1 MNQLMTILTITLMYS
16 TPLVFG
22 AMGGV
27 ISEKSGVVNI
37 GIEGMMAV
45 GAFTAASV
53 SYYTGSPWVGFFAGG
68 VAGAIVG
75 LLHAISSVSFRADQ
89 TVSGIAIN
97 MIGSGL
103 TLFMSNL
110 LFGGANSPVVQKKMP
125 KIFGIDS
132 PAIIA
137 LICVILLWIFL
148 YRTKW
153 GLRVLAVGEHPA
165 AADTLGVNVYKIRY
179 LSVMASGFFSG
190 LGGASVTVSLISNF
204 TPTSITGQGFIALAA
219 VIFGKWTPHG
229 AYGAAIMF
237 GFAQA
242 LAIYLGAG
250 SSIPSQ
256 FYAMLP
262 FVLTLAVLILV
273 GKSEAPRADGQPYVK
288 GVR

>member
-53 SYYTGSPWVGFFAGG
+53 SYYTGSPWIGFFSGG
-68 VAGAIVG
+68 IAGALVG
-75 LLHAISSVSFRADQ
+75 LLHAIASVSFRADQ

-103 TLFMSNL
+103 TLFMANL
-110 LFGGANSPVVQKKMP
+110 LFGGANSPVLQKKMP

-137 LICVILLWIFL
+137 LICVILLWVFL

-262 FVLTLAVLILV
+262 FVLTLVVLILV

>member
-53 SYYTGSPWVGFFAGG
+53 SYYTGSPWIGFFSGG
-68 VAGAIVG
+68 IAGALVG
-75 LLHAISSVSFRADQ
+75 LLHAIASVSFRADQ

-103 TLFMSNL
+103 TLFMANL
-110 LFGGANSPVVQKKMP
+110 LFGGANSPVLQKKMP

-137 LICVILLWIFL
+137 LICVVLLWVFL

-153 GLRVLAVGEHPA
+153 GLRVLAGGEHPA

-179 LSVMASGFFSG
+179 LSVIASGFFSG
-190 LGGASVTVSLISNF
+190 LGGAAVTVSLISNF

-229 AYGAAIMF
+229 AYGAALMF

-262 FVLTLAVLILV
+262 FVLTLVVLILV

>member
-1 MNQLMTILTITLMYS
+1 MNQLMTILIITLMYS

-45 GAFTAASV
+45 GAFTAASI
-53 SYYTGSPWVGFFAGG
+53 SYYTGSPWIGFFAGG
-68 VAGAIVG
+68 LAGSLVG
-75 LLHAISSVSFRADQ
+75 LLHAVASISFRADQ

-103 TLFMSNL
+103 TLFLANI
-110 LFGGANSPVVQKKMP
+110 LFGGANTPVLSKKMP
-125 KIFGIDS
+125 KIFDIDS

-137 LICVILLWIFL
+137 LVCVVLLWIFL
-148 YRTKW
+148 YKTKW

-165 AADTLGVNVYKIRY
+165 AADTLGINVYKIRY
-179 LSVMASGFFSG
+179 LSVMASGFLSG
-190 LGGASVTVSLISNF
+190 LGGASVTISLISNF

-229 AYGAAIMF
+229 AYGAALMF

-256 FYAMLP
+256 FYSMLP
-262 FVLTLAVLILV
+262 FALTLVVLILV
-273 GKSEAPRADGQPYVK
+273 GKSEAPRADGEPYVK

>member
-53 SYYTGSPWVGFFAGG
+53 SYYTGSPWIGFFSGG
-68 VAGAIVG
+68 IAGALVG
-75 LLHAISSVSFRADQ
+75 LLHAIASVSFRADQ

-103 TLFMSNL
+103 TLFMANL
-110 LFGGANSPVVQKKMP
+110 LFGGANSPVLQKKMP

-137 LICVILLWIFL
+137 LICVVLLWVFL

-179 LSVMASGFFSG
+179 LSVIASGFFSG
-190 LGGASVTVSLISNF
+190 LGGAAVTVSLISNF

-229 AYGAAIMF
+229 AYGAALMF

-262 FVLTLAVLILV
+262 FVLTLVVLILV

>member
-1 MNQLMTILTITLMYS
+1 
-16 TPLVFG
+16 
-22 AMGGV
+22 
-27 ISEKSGVVNI
+27 
-37 GIEGMMAV
+37 MA
-45 GAFTAASV
+45 
-53 SYYTGSPWVGFFAGG
+53 
-68 VAGAIVG
+68 
-75 LLHAISSVSFRADQ
+75 
-89 TVSGIAIN
+89 
-97 MIGSGL
+97 
-103 TLFMSNL
+103 NL
-110 LFGGANSPVVQKKMP
+110 LFGGANSPVLQKKMP

-137 LICVILLWIFL
+137 LICVVLLWVFL

-179 LSVMASGFFSG
+179 LSVIASGFFSG
-190 LGGASVTVSLISNF
+190 LGGAAVTVSLISNF

-229 AYGAAIMF
+229 AYGAALMF

-262 FVLTLAVLILV
+262 FVLTLVVLILV